1 MRRDVKN
8 GWCVWKKIEKNVE
21 KFLGDEELLFCM
33 QNAKFLLGCMAAF
46 AKRPG
51 AACQLP
57 RFKRAVGN
65 FDGIVFPSNNISSQG
80 I

>member
-1 MRRDVKN
+1 MPQWRMLGKIAKI
-8 GWCVWKKIEKNVE
+8 WK

-65 FDGIVFPSNNISSQG
+65 VDGIVFPSNNISSQG